1 MFACLAL
8 AVMVVAIAFGVLAS
22 TRWAGERGWVYNKH
36 NPRPPGASGTLG
48 IFEEMFQPGI
58 EHVID
63 ERTSERVRSDQDE
76 SGDKPD

>member
-1 MFACLAL
+1 MFAYLAL
-8 AVMVVAIAFGVLAS
+8 AVMAVAIAFGVLAN

-36 NPRPPGASGTLG
+36 NPRPPGGSGTLG

-58 EHVID
+58 EHVT
-63 ERTSERVRSDQDE
+63 EESTSERVRADQAE